1 MNFNLAVI
9 LRETALAS
17 PDRAAVVYAGGQF
30 SYADLDAKS
39 SRLAAGLWSRPGSDP
54 GISWACSCPTS
65 PSS

>member
-17 PDRAAVVYAGGQF
+17 PDRAAVVYAGGQL
-30 SYADLDAKS
+30 SYADLDAMS
-39 SRLAAGLWSRPGSDP
+39 SRLAAGLESAGIGP
-54 GISWACSCPTS
+54 GISWPCSCPTS

>member
-17 PDRAAVVYAGGQF
+17 PDRPAAVYAGGQL
-30 SYADLDAKS
+30 SYADLDALV
-39 SRLAAGLWSRPGSDP
+39 RPVAAGLESAAAGP